1 MASSFMNPMESRSG
15 QNLNRVR
22 IFGADKLSKVTLDD
36 KWDRVKV
43 VCTQPFHKVDVLDE
57 AVEQLRRKL
66 FIRRGLMQLKK
77 IACLGSLET
86 IISVNC

>member
-1 MASSFMNPMESRSG
+1 MNPMESRSG

-43 VCTQPFHKVDVLDE
+43 VCTQPFHKVAFQEQVS
-57 AVEQLRRKL
+57 EQLRQNFFL
-66 FIRRGLMQLKK
+66 FDEHFVLLK
-77 IACLGSLET
+77 
-86 IISVNC
+86 NCKFR

>member
-43 VCTQPFHKVDVLDE
+43 VCTQPFHKVDE
-57 AVEQLRRKL
+57 AVKQLRLKL
-66 FIRRGLMQLKK
+66 FIRRAFELLKNCK
-77 IACLGSLET
+77 FRLVWILPLQSTLG
-86 IISVNC
+86 